1 MLHILIIL
9 HFNISILKQATF
21 KIIYIC
27 FSETARA
34 FCYSIILK

>member
-9 HFNISILKQATF
+9 HFNISILKQAAF

-27 FSETARA
+27 FSETVHAL
-34 FCYSIILK
+34 CYIQSF